1 MSLTPSWEGVLSQK
15 QILREQSM
23 QFALILARVAAFTG
37 IIVYAIATVDSIYG
51 KYCDVETADIQA
63 KADESSFAGTLGG
76 CATDTECMMAEA
88 AAVDAVA
95 KERQL
100 TSYGGGGRELA
111 KAGKLGK

>member
-51 KYCDVETADIQA
+51 KYCDVQTASIQENA
-63 KADESSFAGTLGG
+63 SFAGTLGG